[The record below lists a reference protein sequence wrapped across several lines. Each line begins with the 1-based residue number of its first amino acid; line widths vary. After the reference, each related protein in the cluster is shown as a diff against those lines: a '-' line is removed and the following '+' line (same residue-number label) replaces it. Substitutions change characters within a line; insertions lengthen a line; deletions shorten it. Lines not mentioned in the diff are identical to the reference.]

1 MTESPSPARLARFGV
16 FDLEPRT
23 GELRKRG
30 IRVHL
35 QEHPFQ
41 VLAMLVERA
50 GDLVTREDL
59 KRRLWSDSVFV
70 DFEQGLN
77 NAIAKIRMA
86 LGDSAGSPRFVETLE
101 RRGYRFIA
109 SVEWA
114 PEGHQA
120 APARPGTP
128 SHPTATVVRLVMDG
142 KVIAF
147 ADGAHTVGRDPDA
160 ALWIDS
166 ALISRQHA
174 RIVVREGSVT
184 IEDLGSRN
192 GTFVNGER
200 RTAAGPLNDGDE
212 IRLGSISLSVRISS
226 GTTRTMPA
234 DGLQ

>member
-1 MTESPSPARLARFGV
+1 MTESPSPARIARFGV
-16 FDLEPRT
+16 FDLDPRT

-30 IRVHL
+30 TRVHL

-41 VLAMLVERA
+41 ILATLVERA
-50 GDLVTREDL
+50 GDLVTREEL

-77 NAIAKIRMA
+77 NAIAKIRIA
-86 LGDSAGSPRFVETLE
+86 LGDSAESPRFVETLE

-109 SVEWA
+109 SVEWV
-114 PEGHQA
+114 A
-120 APARPGTP
+120 AGPHLPPASSGQP
-128 SHPTATVVRLVMDG
+128 SHAVATLVRLVTDG
-142 KVIAF
+142 KTVAL
-147 ADGAHTVGRDPDA
+147 AEGAHIIGREPTA
-160 ALWIDS
+160 SLWIDS

-174 RIVVREGSVT
+174 RIVVRDGYVA

-200 RTAAGPLNDGDE
+200 LVAPVALKDGDE
-212 IRLGSISLSVRISS
+212 VRLGSVPVSIRISS

-234 DGLQ
+234 DELS

>member
-1 MTESPSPARLARFGV
+1 MTESPSRARIARFGV
-16 FDLEPRT
+16 FELDSRT

-35 QEHPFQ
+35 QEQPFQ

-50 GDLVTREDL
+50 GDLVTRDEL
-59 KRRLWSDSVFV
+59 KQRLWSDSVFV

-77 NAIAKIRMA
+77 NAVAKIRTA
-86 LGDSAGSPRFVETLE
+86 LGDSAESPRFVETLE

-120 APARPGTP
+120 APVRPGTS

-142 KVIAF
+142 KAIAL
-147 ADGAHTVGRDPDA
+147 AEGVHTVGRDPGA

-200 RTAAGPLNDGDE
+200 RTAAGPLNEGDE
-212 IRLGSISLSVRISS
+212 IRLGSLSLSVRISS
-226 GTTRTMPA
+226 GTTRTIPA

>member
-16 FDLEPRT
+16 FDLDPRT

-30 IRVHL
+30 VRVHL
-35 QEHPFQ
+35 QEQPFQ

-50 GDLVTREDL
+50 GDLVTRDEL
-59 KRRLWSDSVFV
+59 KQRLWSDSVFV

-86 LGDSAGSPRFVETLE
+86 MGDSAGSPRFVETLE

-109 SVEWA
+109 SVEWVT
-114 PEGHQA
+114 EGHQT
-120 APARPGTP
+120 APARPGP
-128 SHPTATVVRLVMDG
+128 PTRPAATVVRLVTDA
-142 KVIAF
+142 K
-147 ADGAHTVGRDPDA
+147 TVALTEGTHIIGRQPTA
-160 ALWIDS
+160 SLWIDS

-174 RIVVREGSVT
+174 RIVVRDGCVT

-212 IRLGSISLSVRISS
+212 IRLGGFVVSVRISS

-234 DGLQ
+234 DRLP